1 MGVVTLVLAAAF
13 VVCVVQRYGHHS
25 RHMSAPGSTP
35 ATPLERGVGWSA
47 LLGAAAWS
55 VAAVDSLRHH
65 PSSARPLSAAT
76 RSAVVA
82 ASSAV
87 LTVVAVVQRLLVHR
101 DSTGTLDAVGNLTP
115 VDVVLMV
122 VSLTACAVAAIFFV
136 VGRLRA
142 KSRSGA
148 RAGGAV

>member
-1 MGVVTLVLAAAF
+1 M
-13 VVCVVQRYGHHS
+13 
-25 RHMSAPGSTP
+25 
-35 ATPLERGVGWSA
+35 
-47 LLGAAAWS
+47 
-55 VAAVDSLRHH
+55 
-65 PSSARPLSAAT
+65 
-76 RSAVVA
+76 VA

-101 DSTGTLDAVGNLTP
+101 DSTGALDAVGNLSP
-115 VDVVLMV
+115 VDEALMV
-122 VSLTACAVAAIFFV
+122 VSLTACAVAAIFFL